1 MTPPACEILLTP
13 APLEPPPPQFS
24 AVSGGVVDFYG
35 VVRGQ
40 EENERISGI
49 AYEAHEEMA
58 RHQLD
63 LLCQEALELFPLHG
77 LILHHRTGY
86 IPTAAPSL
94 FLRTSAAHRGPAFEA
109 AQWIIEQLKVRVP
122 IWKHPLSENTGE
134 EVPAVNAAVP
144 AGVPME
150 KTGSGSAAVG
160 R

>member
-1 MTPPACEILLTP
+1 MTLPVCEILLTP

-24 AVSGGVVDFYG
+24 AASGGVVDFYG

-40 EENERISGI
+40 EESERISGI
-49 AYEAHEEMA
+49 DYEAHEDMA
-58 RHQLD
+58 RRQLD
-63 LLCQEALELFPLHG
+63 LLCQEACERFPLHG

-109 AQWIIEQLKVRVP
+109 AQWIIEQLKARVP

-134 EVPAVNAAVP
+134 EVLTASPAVPVTVP
-144 AGVPME
+144 AGPAA
-150 KTGSGSAAVG
+150 SGNAADG
-160 R
+160 H